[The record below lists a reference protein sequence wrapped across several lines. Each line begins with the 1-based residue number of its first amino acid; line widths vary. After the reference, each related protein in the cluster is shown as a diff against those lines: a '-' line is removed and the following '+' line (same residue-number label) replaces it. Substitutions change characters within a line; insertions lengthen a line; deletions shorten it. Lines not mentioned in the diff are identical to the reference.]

1 MCLSCPVPASTPTP
15 TFPRDQPHPASPD
28 LPPESRA
35 SLSSLSP
42 RVRSRTDCQLVLLS
56 SRYGAWTHISPH
68 SPRCPCV
75 CAAENE
81 LLLPSIQAGASS
93 PPYRSESSHAHN
105 GSSQRA
111 HPPLL
116 SGSAPYARASL
127 HVTRPKASAHPPPS
141 PPPQVLPRNEYVSP
155 RPAIAPRLLSL
166 PSRFSPPPHPPRPV
180 RTTPPHPPSSPSA
193 PVATNN
199 GRRASA
205 RHGSSLDHAS
215 PTLLEFSYICRRRTS
230 RMTPWPS
237 PSRRRTVFLAA
248 STTPRRPLDWTHV
261 LRAVSMAPLRLAP
274 TRRGRSMYLCVHF
287 IRPANSCP
295 SDRSNL
301 SRRTE
306 VQ

>member
-1 MCLSCPVPASTPTP
+1 MCLSCPVPAYAPTP

-56 SRYGAWTHISPH
+56 SRYGAWTHISPD

-155 RPAIAPRLLSL
+155 RPAIATRLLSL

-180 RTTPPHPPSSPSA
+180 RTTPSSTLLHHLHLSQQTTA
-193 PVATNN
+193 GALARDTT
-199 GRRASA
+199 RASIA
-205 RHGSSLDHAS
+205 RPQPCSSSL
-215 PTLLEFSYICRRRTS
+215 TS
-230 RMTPWPS
+230 
-237 PSRRRTVFLAA
+237 AA
-248 STTPRRPLDWTHV
+248 AERV
-261 LRAVSMAPLRLAP
+261 
-274 TRRGRSMYLCVHF
+274 G
-287 IRPANSCP
+287 
-295 SDRSNL
+295 
-301 SRRTE
+301 
-306 VQ
+306 